1 MLMDRFQTDPFRQ
14 EPDHL
19 EGVMCAIFRYNYT
32 EVYVPLALRIHYA
45 TKVES
50 Q

>member
-1 MLMDRFQTDPFRQ
+1 
-14 EPDHL
+14 
-19 EGVMCAIFRYNYT
+19 MCAIFRYNYT

-50 Q
+50 WKMERQGGHAFQPTASVFPRVE